1 MKHARIVNNM
11 AVDVR
16 SEAPE
21 GCFTP
26 EIVAQFVEVPDE
38 VENGWKLESGTW
50 SAPPAPAPIDPPPPV
65 QPSIPLIGPIA
76 FQMLFKVDELVAIDA
91 AKETNTAIRIFWK
104 LLDDPRTDYVDRNLE
119 PIQSMLQS
127 LEADGLIGAGRAQEI
142 IHGGVVK

>member
-1 MKHARIVNNM
+1 MKFARIVTAT

-16 SEAPE
+16 TTPPE
-21 GCFTP
+21 GYFTP
-26 EIVAQFVEVPDE
+26 EIAAEFIEVPGE
-38 VENGWKLESGTW
+38 VEDGWKLENGIWT
-50 SAPPAPAPIDPPPPV
+50 APPPPAPIEPPPPV

-91 AKETNTAIRIFWK
+91 AKETNAAIRIFWK

-127 LEADGLIGAGRAQEI
+127 LEAGGLIGAGRAQEI
-142 IHGGVVK
+142 IHGEVTK